1 MTRRL
6 PVVAVLI
13 LALAGCGSQKKSDSG
28 TASTSDVLRIP
39 YLADMSVP
47 DPDVFYDVEGN
58 SVILNTYQ
66 GLLKYAPDTT
76 QIVGN
81 LATKWSVSPD
91 RLSYAFT
98 LRPDVKFH
106 DGTPLTSKLVKAS
119 FQRRIDVG
127 QAPSY
132 MLAEVAKM
140 STPDERTFI
149 VKLKKRVAPF
159 ENYMASSWGPK
170 IIGPDAID
178 THAGKDFGQKY
189 LRTREDGT
197 GPYKLTAFDRGRQYV
212 LTRNDDYWG
221 PKPFFREVRL
231 KITPDIGSQ
240 RLQVVNGDLDAVMH
254 SFPASELASLP
265 SSLKVLKEDS
275 FLQLMLYVNTNKA
288 PFSDAGVRRGL
299 RSSIDI
305 PALVA
310 QAYSGTATPATG
322 PYPAQL
328 LTDQPALPYAADEAK
343 AAAAAKGASTKKIT
357 LAYTSDES
365 GVQRRVSE
373 LLEGSLTKAGYDV
386 TLKEVQLPQVYGY
399 VNALDKAPD
408 LLLSTNTPDG
418 AHPDLWARIL
428 FSSKGG
434 LNFLG
439 YSDKKI
445 DALLDQAYGAEKAKA
460 DGLYRQVGQRFVDGD
475 GLFFLGAVK
484 DVFVL
489 RKDLDGIEHT
499 LAYPW
504 TLDYGALKRGGS

>member
-1 MTRRL
+1 MTRKL
-6 PVVAVLI
+6 TALGALL
-13 LALAGCGSQKKSDSG
+13 LAFAGCGSQKKADSG

-58 SVILNTYQ
+58 AVILNTYQ

-76 QIVGN
+76 EIVGN
-81 LATKWSVSPD
+81 LASSWTVSSD
-91 RLSYAFT
+91 RLTYTFK
-98 LRPDVKFH
+98 LRPGVTFH
-106 DGTPLTSKLVKAS
+106 DGTPLTAKAVKAS
-119 FQRRIDVG
+119 FQRRLDVG

-132 MLAEVAKM
+132 MLAEVARM
-140 STPDERTFI
+140 TTPDDRTF
-149 VKLKKRVAPF
+149 VVRLRKRVAPF

-170 IIGPDAID
+170 IIGPDAIK
-178 THAGKDFGQKY
+178 THAGSDHGQTY
-189 LRTREDGT
+189 LRTHADGT
-197 GPYKLTAFDRGRQYV
+197 GPFKLTAFERGRQYV
-212 LTRNDDYWG
+212 LTRNDAYWG
-221 PKPFFREVRL
+221 PKPFFREVRI

-240 RLQVVNGDLDAVMH
+240 RLQVVNGDLDAVTH
-254 SFPASELASLP
+254 SFPASELESLP
-265 SSLKVLKEDS
+265 DSLKVLKEDS

-299 RSSIDI
+299 RSTIDV
-305 PALVA
+305 PALVS

-328 LTDQPALPYAADEAK
+328 LTDQPALPYGANEAD
-343 AAAAAKGASTKKIT
+343 AAAAAKRASPKKIT

-373 LLEGSLTKAGYDV
+373 LLEASLTKAGYDV

-439 YSDKKI
+439 FSDKRI
-445 DALLDQAYGAEKAKA
+445 DALLDQAYGAEKAEA
-460 DGLYRQVGQRFVDGD
+460 DELYRAVGQRFVDGD

-489 RKDLDGIEHT
+489 RKDLAGISHV